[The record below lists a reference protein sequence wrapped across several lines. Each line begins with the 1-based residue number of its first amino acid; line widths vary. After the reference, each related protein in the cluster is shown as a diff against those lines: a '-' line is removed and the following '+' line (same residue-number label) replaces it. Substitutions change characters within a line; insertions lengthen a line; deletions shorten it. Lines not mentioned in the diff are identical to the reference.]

1 LIMKH
6 AMNSFGR
13 YVPMKVVRVLVTRGE
28 EAKLG
33 VYPREVTIFFSDI
46 ANFTTI
52 AEELEPQEL
61 LLLLSEYFQV
71 MANMIHASGGT
82 LGEFIGDAILAWWN
96 APDDVAD
103 HAYQCVATAMSMHEE
118 LKRLRLKCAERGW
131 PDIFIR
137 IGIHTAEVMV
147 GNIGS
152 NERMKYGLLGDGVNL
167 ASRLEELNKAYGTS
181 TMVSEDVINASPR
194 LLTDFHLRP
203 VDAVVVKG
211 RSGVTKVYQ
220 VIDEVRGADDAR
232 LGMVQRSI
240 NSLDIYFQRRF
251 QEAHDE
257 LERLDAEF
265 PDHAGPM
272 DVLRA
277 RCLRYHEK
285 PPPSDWNG
293 GVKLQKD
300 GSEMASSPEDDTAK
314 EDKKK
319 KIIAGRKALA
329 EGGAAAK
336 GDFTEK
342 VSGEAEAVTTLT
354 GPAMEM
360 EAEQIEQGWEH
371 SS

>member
-1 LIMKH
+1 MLLTLLVIVVLCVASIVFGKDATSLAKTITDPLQELCVAMGAVATMHLDGACVKYDSTIYEIDMIQKSFLIMKH

-52 AEELEPQEL
+52 AEQLEPQEL

-96 APDDVAD
+96 APDDVDD
-103 HAYQCVATAMSMHEE
+103 HAYQCVATAMCMHEE
-118 LKRLRLKCAERGW
+118 LKRLRVKCAERGW

-194 LLTDFHLRP
+194 IQDDYHIRP

-211 RSGVTKVYQ
+211 RSGVTKVY
-220 VIDEVRGADDAR
+220 EVGTGSRSVCVCAVRVSAGA
-232 LGMVQRSI
+232 
-240 NSLDIYFQRRF
+240 
-251 QEAHDE
+251 
-257 LERLDAEF
+257 
-265 PDHAGPM
+265 
-272 DVLRA
+272 VLH
-277 RCLRYHEK
+277 L
-285 PPPSDWNG
+285 P
-293 GVKLQKD
+293 
-300 GSEMASSPEDDTAK
+300 
-314 EDKKK
+314 
-319 KIIAGRKALA
+319 
-329 EGGAAAK
+329 
-336 GDFTEK
+336 
-342 VSGEAEAVTTLT
+342 
-354 GPAMEM
+354 
-360 EAEQIEQGWEH
+360 
-371 SS
+371 